1 MKSGAVTC
9 LRLSRDESAILTAGE
24 DGQIKVWS
32 KTGLLRNTITTESSP
47 IHCALWSS
55 DQLERVLYS
64 SNDQLNIRPL
74 IPNSKTIRWVAHKG
88 SVIRCLDWNLKFKLI
103 LSSDES
109 GNVKLWDSVGNHLKS
124 VEMREQHL
132 IASSL
137 SWSTDGE
144 RFAAGGHNFV
154 MLGDRR
160 GNLLSVQYLDEKKKT
175 KTARSSG
182 DELDGEDRG
191 KASSVSL
198 NEILNSQL
206 STAQSLMKI
215 SWSNNSIASISTAG
229 QLFFGFVANEVVQW
243 SSYWLLVLD
252 CKKMLLKNILIDYE
266 QELEFNDPI
275 IRYSLQFGN
284 LVVLSINQCFV
295 YPLPRVDPLNRRP
308 LNSPINPTIIQ
319 LKDSDFHMIL
329 QSANQVKILH

>member
-1 MKSGAVTC
+1 MLMFSRVRSLILSATKSKNSSMSSFG
-9 LRLSRDESAILTAGE
+9 
-24 DGQIKVWS
+24 
-32 KTGLLRNTITTESSP
+32 ESSTGTRIVSMPFLRRFGASTVALITQRIWHDVFVPADGFDQDAQWPLSKQSEHRQTEKALAGNQMVRNAFSTEEHKFRAHQNHP
-47 IHCALWSS
+47 IAGRSLCDRSGCVQRW
-55 DQLERVLYS
+55 
-64 SNDQLNIRPL
+64 
-74 IPNSKTIRWVAHKG
+74 PNELHKTIRFRPA
-88 SVIRCLDWNLKFKLI
+88 
-103 LSSDES
+103 ES
-109 GNVKLWDSVGNHLKS
+109 AESDSVLYG
-124 VEMREQHL
+124 
-132 IASSL
+132 
-137 SWSTDGE
+137 W
-144 RFAAGGHNFV
+144 
-154 MLGDRR
+154 
-160 GNLLSVQYLDEKKKT
+160 QYLDEKKKT